1 MLHIT
6 ILGQCSLSIPPENIR
21 KQRVFLM
28 FSGSIEIGLWPNGF
42 TVKTKKAKTKM
53 KQQQQQQQQ
62 ITTTTKRSIFPL
74 KDKNQ

>member
-42 TVKTKKAKTKM
+42 TVKTKKAKTKT
-53 KQQQQQQQQ
+53 KQQQQQQQ

>member
-1 MLHIT
+1 
-6 ILGQCSLSIPPENIR
+6 
-21 KQRVFLM
+21 M

-42 TVKTKKAKTKM
+42 TVKTKKAKTKT
-53 KQQQQQQQQ
+53 KQQQQQQQ